1 MRRRTG
7 WALLVAANVLCY
19 CVLSFYQTSDAASR
33 AAPRQP
39 FANAIEQRMEMIR
52 LLREIND
59 QLKQQNAL
67 LRSGKLKV
75 VLGEP
80 EKEPGKL
87 PGKR

>member
-19 CVLSFYQTSDAASR
+19 CVLGFYQANAAS
-33 AAPRQP
+33 PRTGGKPP
-39 FANAIEQRMEMIR
+39 FANSVEQRMEMIR
-52 LLREIND
+52 LLRDIND

-75 VLGEP
+75 IVGEP
-80 EKEPGKL
+80 EKK
-87 PGKR
+87 KR